1 MVTLSTYIIKDIF
14 FQSVVIISIKRI
26 KMKYKVYVIPFAV
39 IILNMMP
46 ETLHRKETG
55 LSHYTKIQRLEWE
68 KGIQD
73 HFL

>member
-1 MVTLSTYIIKDIF
+1 MVTLTTYIIKDIF

-26 KMKYKVYVIPFAV
+26 KMEYKVYVIPFAV

-46 ETLHRKETG
+46 ETLRGKEIG
-55 LSHYTKIQRLEWE
+55 LSHDTRLEWE